1 MGPCGDI
8 LQGPSQ
14 KGGLKRLITRMEIL
28 NWHTSAP
35 ELPLGGFM
43 PNDDP
48 VQIRNID
55 GLGPVAAAISSSP
68 FATGRGELYQG
79 ASTGKRNIVL
89 TLGLNPNWNDQTIS
103 SLRQLLYK
111 YLLPEQWTRL
121 RFFSDDLPT
130 VEIAGVVE
138 TFEPNIFSQDPE
150 IQISILCPKPDFVDV
165 DATFLAGTVGDG
177 STELEIDYIGTVFTG
192 FEFRVR
198 SSTALAEYSGNF
210 IIRNQHANGDQAFQV
225 LSVTVNPDMYFSL
238 NSVRSDRWI
247 RNVFVDDAM
256 NLSVDILA
264 KMATNSIWPEL
275 RPGEN
280 LFSVEADAPGQKWVL
295 AYFNRF
301 GGL

>member
-1 MGPCGDI
+1 M
-8 LQGPSQ
+8 
-14 KGGLKRLITRMEIL
+14 ITRMEIL

-48 VQIRNID
+48 VQILNID
-55 GLGPVAAAISSSP
+55 GLGPVSSDISTSP

-89 TLGLNPNWNDQTIS
+89 TLGFNPNWEDQTIS

-130 VEIAGVVE
+130 VDITGIVE

-150 IQISILCPKPDFVDV
+150 IQVSILCPKPDFIDVDV
-165 DATFLAGTVGDG
+165 TFITGIVDDG
-177 STELEIDYIGTVFTG
+177 SDEFEIDYIGTVATG

-198 SSTALAEYSGNF
+198 SSLELEAYSGDL
-210 IIRNQHANGDQAFQV
+210 IIRNQHVKGAQAFQA
-225 LSVTVNPDMYFSL
+225 LSVTVNPDMYFAM
-238 NSVRSDRWI
+238 NTVRSTRWVRSVVI
-247 RNVFVDDAM
+247 DED
-256 NLSVDILA
+256 LSINILA

-275 RPGEN
+275 SPGEN
-280 LFSVEADAPGQKWVL
+280 LISVEAEASGQQWVL